1 MTTRRATTDE
11 IRSRLVEIRA
21 QRRGVVRWDISSQT
35 AELAIRALAGH
46 VRVSYRPGSK
56 SRRRKRHKRLL

>member
-1 MTTRRATTDE
+1 VTTQRASTDE
-11 IRSRLVEIRA
+11 IRAQIEAIRE
-21 QRRGVVRWDISSQT
+21 QRRGKVRWNLSSHT
-35 AELAIRALAGH
+35 AEIAIRALQGH

>member
-11 IRSRLVEIRA
+11 IRARLDDIRA
-21 QRRGVVRWDISSQT
+21 ARSGAVRWNISSAT
-35 AELAIRALAGH
+35 AEIAIRALAGH
-46 VRVSYRPGSK
+46 VRFSYRPGSK

>member
-1 MTTRRATTDE
+1 MTRQRASTDE
-11 IRSRLVEIRA
+11 IRARLDAIRE
-21 QRRGVVRWDISSQT
+21 QRRGKVRWNLSSQT
-35 AELAIRALAGH
+35 AEIAIRALAGH

>member
-1 MTTRRATTDE
+1 MISGHTGELRAKLE
-11 IRSRLVEIRA
+11 RIKSEKRGRIR
-21 QRRGVVRWDISSQT
+21 WTISHHT
-35 AELAIRALAGH
+35 AEIAIRAIAGQ